1 MFNAAALPGGY
12 IVVFKPAITETNGDA
27 LASIIAHEVA
37 HVRRRHVTEALL
49 RELGIGALIRMFAGN
64 RRQCR
69 AAGGTQLHSAERG
82 RSGRRRDRDAEAR
95 RHFAQAHRR
104 AVPAESPQF
113 SAQFL
118 QSHPQSAK
126 RADRFA
132 TSFDPIATYR
142 PALDRASADALFNI
156 CWNAPSSK

>member
-1 MFNAAALPGGY
+1 MLKRAGISPKPTAAL
-12 IVVFKPAITETNGDA
+12 FRR
-27 LASIIAHEVA
+27 LAK
-37 HVRRRHVTEALL
+37 
-49 RELGIGALIRMFAGN
+49 
-64 RRQCR
+64 
-69 AAGGTQLHSAERG
+69 
-82 RSGRRRDRDAEAR
+82 
-95 RHFAQAHRR
+95 
-104 AVPAESPQF
+104 ESPQF

-156 CWNAPSSK
+156 CWKAPASK